1 MLWPAGGRGCAGS
14 ILFSPALPSTPPL
27 AVYFVTPGPA
37 GLKVVR
43 LGGLGGAGGSG
54 GERSKLDMGQACFL
68 GQNSGGTS

>member
-37 GLKVVR
+37 GLKVAR
-43 LGGLGGAGGSG
+43 LRGG
-54 GERSKLDMGQACFL
+54 GEWSSQDMGQAYLL
-68 GQNSGGTS
+68 GQDSGGTS